1 MALRDKVRGLK
12 GSCDTGVKIDHSIV
26 LLSESLVSLLAAIHH
41 PLLEGLPNPR
51 VDDVA
56 DVGAGHL
63 PDLTED
69 GQ

>member
-1 MALRDKVRGLK
+1 M
-12 GSCDTGVKIDHSIV
+12 